1 MKAAGKVAVSLG
13 PGGKKGA
20 SASKG
25 IEHDAMGI
33 KWNKSMWD
41 NMESKCDVRPPNRRV
56 KEWSLQTPTTRKPT
70 I

>member
-41 NMESKCDVRPPNRRV
+41 NMESKC
-56 KEWSLQTPTTRKPT
+56 
-70 I
+70 